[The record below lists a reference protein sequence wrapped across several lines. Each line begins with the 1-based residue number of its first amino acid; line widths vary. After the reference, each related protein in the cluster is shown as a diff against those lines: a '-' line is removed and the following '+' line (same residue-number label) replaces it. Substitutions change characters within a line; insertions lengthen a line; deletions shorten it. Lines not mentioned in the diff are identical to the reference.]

1 MGERRRRDGAG
12 RPVMTRPKSTFTD
25 LNDGVPQRLGA
36 DGVWRDDPNAK
47 KAQLELLADGSAL
60 YFVVG
65 GERIAYRADGQ
76 WMPMRSDITVQDDAP
91 GAGPLQ

>member
-1 MGERRRRDGAG
+1 MGERRRRYGNS
-12 RPVMTRPKSTFTD
+12 RPVLTRPKSTFTD
-25 LNDGVPQRLGA
+25 FNEGVPQRLGA
-36 DGVWRDDPNAK
+36 DGAWRDAPDAK

-76 WMPMRSDITVQDDAP
+76 WMPMRADITVQDDAP
-91 GAGPLQ
+91 GAGTLQ